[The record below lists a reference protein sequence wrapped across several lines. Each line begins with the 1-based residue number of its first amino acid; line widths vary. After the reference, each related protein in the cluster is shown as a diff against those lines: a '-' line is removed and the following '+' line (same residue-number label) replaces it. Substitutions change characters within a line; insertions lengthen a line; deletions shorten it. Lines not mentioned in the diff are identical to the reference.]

1 MRYRPKLMLT
11 LFLFAAVPGTALA
24 AGGQFPHGQGFYFSI
39 VKLVAILCVYLSW
52 LSTCTW
58 VSRDARDLK
67 LPADLW
73 NLAMVGS
80 GIAGL
85 ALAWIL
91 PVFFLTFP
99 ILLASY
105 LLPTL
110 FFVTRR
116 NELVPPE
123 EKVLTP
129 RHLRSLAK
137 RLLKL
142 NFGDEGPEKGR
153 QIPLRFI
160 GKTAGQ
166 GQEDVNRVQRA
177 QQSRGYRAALEMVYE
192 AIEQRVTDIHM
203 EPSKD
208 EMSVRFRVDGIL
220 EQSAPFSRQMGDAVL
235 NIFKV
240 LGAMDITEKRKPQ
253 DGSFSAE
260 VLSLPNS
267 QAAEEADVSDKP
279 LALAGESAK
288 LKAPG
293 ESGRYRLAGESSTK
307 QSTAKHRA
315 VLATAEIPAVRQVD
329 FRVATAGS
337 VAGEKLVMRI
347 LDRARS
353 VVTLTQVGMRE
364 KMREQVRSIVKQPHG
379 MFIVCGPTGAG
390 KSTTLYGCLSEID
403 RYTKNVITVE
413 NPVEYSIENV
423 TQIEVNPK
431 AGKTFASE
439 LRSILRQDPDV
450 IYIGEIRDNET
461 AETACQAAQ
470 TGHMVLTT
478 LHANDTVTAIGR
490 LIDLGVQPFMI
501 ANAVTAVLG
510 QRLVR
515 VLCPKC
521 KQKYTPNP
529 ETIRKANLPADK
541 IRFFYRPP
549 PGTDTDEGKA
559 RNKCPRCNG
568 SGYRGRTGVFELL
581 VMSDKMRDMVRES
594 PNLNAIRQEAVKNG
608 MAYLQEDGLR
618 QVIEGETSIQE
629 LMRVCK

>member
-1 MRYRPKLMLT
+1 MLHRHRAT
-11 LFLFAAVPGTALA
+11 LVLSLFILAAMPGAALA
-24 AGGQFPHGQGFYFSI
+24 GEGLFPRGPGFYFSI
-39 VKLVAILCVYLSW
+39 GKLLAVLCVYFGW
-52 LSTCTW
+52 VSTCAW
-58 VSRDARDLK
+58 VSRDARSVE
-67 LPADLW
+67 LPGELW
-73 NLAMVGS
+73 NLAMVFS

-85 ALAWIL
+85 LIVWAV
-91 PVFFLTFP
+91 PMFFLTFP
-99 ILLASY
+99 VLIACY

-110 FFVTRR
+110 FFVIRR

-129 RHLRSLAK
+129 RHLKSLANRIFNFRF
-137 RLLKL
+137 RLEEK
-142 NFGDEGPEKGR
+142 EKKGR
-153 QIPLRFI
+153 VIPLRFI
-160 GKTAGQ
+160 GKNAG
-166 GQEDVNRVQRA
+166 GADEDASRVARA

-240 LGAMDITEKRKPQ
+240 LAALDITEKRKPQ

-260 VLSLPNS
+260 VMTVPKPGTADEDE
-267 QAAEEADVSDKP
+267 AAGSAKRP
-279 LALAGESAK
+279 LASESGKAR
-288 LKAPG
+288 APG
-293 ESGRYRLAGESSTK
+293 ETGKYRLAGESSP
-307 QSTAKHRA
+307 KHRA
-315 VLATAEIPAVRQVD
+315 AVSDEIPAVRQVD

-337 VAGEKLVMRI
+337 VAGEKLVMRL
-347 LDRARS
+347 LDKARS
-353 VVTLTQVGMRE
+353 VVTLTQIGMRD
-364 KMREQVRSIVKQPHG
+364 KMRDVVRSIVKQPHG

-390 KSTTLYGCLSEID
+390 KSTTLYGCLGEID

-413 NPVEYSIENV
+413 NPVEYQIENV
-423 TQIEVNPK
+423 TQIEINPK

-461 AETACQAAQ
+461 AEIACQAAQ

-490 LIDLGVQPFMI
+490 LLDLGVQPFMI
-501 ANAVTAVLG
+501 ANAISAVLG

-529 ETIRKANLPADK
+529 ETIRKANLPADRIK
-541 IRFFYRPP
+541 FFYRPP
-549 PGTDTDEGKA
+549 PGSEKTEDGKLE
-559 RNKCPRCNG
+559 NKCPRCSG
-568 SGYRGRTGVFELL
+568 TGYRGRTGVFELL
-581 VMSDKMRDMVRES
+581 VMTDKIRDMVRES